1 VTILVTWAGSCSTT
15 SRCQR
20 RPPQDPAV
28 RGKQN
33 RGIMKRVLFVSAAML
48 VLAGSAEARIFS
60 QDDCDECCLI
70 SAQLLRPGEDDDA
83 EVWRPGLRE
92 DDDEAIEAMP
102 PGLREDDDEDGVPG
116 RPGVPSDEDDDE

>member
-1 VTILVTWAGSCSTT
+1 MTILVTWAGSCSTT

-20 RPPQDPAV
+20 RPPQAPVV

-60 QDDCDECCLI
+60 QDDCDDRCLI
-70 SAQLLRPGEDDDA
+70 PAQLLRPGEDDDA
-83 EVWRPGLRE
+83 EVWRPGPRG
-92 DDDEAIEAMP
+92 DDDEDEA
-102 PGLREDDDEDGVPG
+102 PGLREDDDEDGAPG
-116 RPGVPSDEDDDE
+116 RPGVPSDQDDDDE